1 MTRSKRKPIQNEFVR
16 KVAILADNG
25 RTKVLRDAWDNIID
39 QDRVYIEATLG
50 TVPRFVRRQQG
61 KWRQRK
67 LAEDRKLRRELKNGG
82 RLA

>member
-16 KVAILADNG
+16 KVTILADDG
-25 RTKVLRDAWDNIID
+25 RTKILRDAWDGIID

-61 KWRQRK
+61 RWRGQRN
-67 LAEDRKLRRELKNGG
+67 AEDRQLKRELVESG